1 ATASLNQPE
10 MAVHGLLQRMNVE
23 TICTTDD
30 PIDDLSHHRAYSE
43 KPANFQ
49 MFPAFR
55 PDKAMSVENSVTFNA
70 YVDKLEQCSN
80 SEIRNFKQY
89 VDALKSRHDSFAE
102 QGCCISD
109 HGLSHLE
116 AA

>member
-1 ATASLNQPE
+1 TVRNPLYHWTHLELQRYFEIHDQLSEENADLIYDQATASLNQPE

-70 YVDKLEQCSN
+70 YV
-80 SEIRNFKQY
+80 
-89 VDALKSRHDSFAE
+89 
-102 QGCCISD
+102 
-109 HGLSHLE
+109 
-116 AA
+116 